1 MSQIT
6 SLSQLDLSNENY
18 TYADYLSWKFEQAVE
33 LIKGKI
39 FPMSGP
45 SRRHQGL
52 SREINGIFYNHFKN
66 TPCKFYA
73 APFDVRLYDKRR
85 AAKGDKNVYSVVQPD
100 ICIIC
105 DLDKLDDRGCN
116 GAPDLVIE
124 ILSPGNSS
132 KEMKLKKDLYEENGV
147 REYIIIDP
155 EHENAFQFH
164 LTEAEVYSPATIYV
178 DDEVLTSVIFPNLQ
192 LNLKEVFSAS

>member
-66 TPCKFYA
+66 
-73 APFDVRLYDKRR
+73 
-85 AAKGDKNVYSVVQPD
+85 N
-100 ICIIC
+100 
-105 DLDKLDDRGCN
+105 
-116 GAPDLVIE
+116 
-124 ILSPGNSS
+124 
-132 KEMKLKKDLYEENGV
+132 
-147 REYIIIDP
+147 IIINNC
-155 EHENAFQFH
+155 H
-164 LTEAEVYSPATIYV
+164 I
-178 DDEVLTSVIFPNLQ
+178 II
-192 LNLKEVFSAS
+192 LNYNINETYKK